1 MNTKKRLSEDIQ
13 NTKEILL
20 EERLVTLYED
30 EIAHL
35 LARKD
40 DLEKVGRLNEEEAKE
55 VEEAARLYN
64 RVFARNFYE
73 TSGGRITD
81 EEFLP
86 LWEREDE
93 LKKGLQ
99 KIQSLEGEKKQ
110 LEKEMDIV
118 IEEEADLIQMTK
130 RAEEK
135 RVNQKAVFR
144 SFVIM
149 AFAALIFFVAA
160 VLYFEFPIREYVW
173 PAVAAVLVVI
183 LFLVI
188 LYHIQKKAV
197 ESEKL
202 YRMMSN
208 HKFNSKC
215 RLESDY
221 QNIGNDLKY
230 YYEKFEVLFG
240 YISEE
245 QWKLFE
251 FCAKVSAGLKFCG
264 EIEEKAKELRQVLDK
279 YHLEEIDAWLYY
291 PKALYEIPKR
301 IQCLERLNYRQ
312 NICEQAMVKHEREIN
327 QNRNNE

>member
-20 EERLVTLYED
+20 EKRFVTLYED

-40 DLEKVGRLNEEEAKE
+40 DLEKVGQLDEEEAKE

-73 TSGGRITD
+73 ISGGRITD

-110 LEKEMDIV
+110 LEKEMEIV
-118 IEEEADLIQMTK
+118 VKEEDDLIRTAK
-130 RAEEK
+130 DAEEK
-135 RVNQKAVFR
+135 RVNRKAIFC
-144 SFVIM
+144 SFMIM
-149 AFAALIFFVAA
+149 AFTALIFFAA
-160 VLYFEFPIREYVW
+160 GVFYFQFPIQEYAW
-173 PAVAAVLVVI
+173 PVAAAVLVVL
-183 LFLVI
+183 LFLVV

-202 YRMMSN
+202 YQMMRN

-221 QNIGNDLKY
+221 QDIGNDLKF
-230 YYEKFEVLFG
+230 YYEEFEVLFG

-251 FCAKVSAGLKFCG
+251 FCAKVSAGLNFCK
-264 EIEEKAKELRQVLDK
+264 EIQEKAEDLRKVLAK
-279 YHLEEIDAWLYY
+279 YQLEEIEAWLYY
-291 PKALYEIPKR
+291 PKALYEVPKR
-301 IQCLERLNYRQ
+301 INYLERLNYRQ
-312 NICEQAMVKHEREIN
+312 NVCEQAMVKHEREIN
-327 QNRNNE
+327 RDKNNE

>member
-1 MNTKKRLSEDIQ
+1 MNTKKRLSDDIQ

-20 EERLVTLYED
+20 EERFVTLYED

-35 LARKD
+35 LARKE
-40 DLEKVGRLNEEEAKE
+40 DLEKVGHLDEEESKE

-73 TSGGRITD
+73 ISGGRITD

-118 IEEEADLIQMTK
+118 IEEETDLVRMIK
-130 RAEEK
+130 KAEEK
-135 RVNQKAVFR
+135 RVNRKAVFH

-149 AFAALIFFVAA
+149 ACAALIFCTTA
-160 VLYFEFPIREYVW
+160 VFYFEFPIREYIW
-173 PAVAAVLVVI
+173 PAVAAVLAAV
-183 LFLVI
+183 LFLVV

-202 YRMMSN
+202 YRMMGN

-221 QNIGNDLKY
+221 QNIGNDLKF
-230 YYEKFEVLFG
+230 YYEKFEVLFR

-264 EIEEKAKELRQVLDK
+264 EIQEKAEGLRKVLDK
-279 YHLEEIDAWLYY
+279 YRLEEVDTWLYF
-291 PKALYEIPKR
+291 PKALYEMPKR
-301 IQCLERLNYRQ
+301 VHYLECLDYRQ

-327 QNRNNE
+327 RHKNNE